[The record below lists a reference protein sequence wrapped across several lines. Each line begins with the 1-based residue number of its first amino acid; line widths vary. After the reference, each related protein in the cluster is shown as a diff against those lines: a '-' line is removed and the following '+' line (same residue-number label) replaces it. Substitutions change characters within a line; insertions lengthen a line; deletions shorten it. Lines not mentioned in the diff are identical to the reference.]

1 MIAAG
6 GCIRH
11 RLGHCLRRLCSPS
24 CRAHGAANRVTCRS
38 GLSKAPGC
46 VVSLRRTG
54 RTSHAYHCLFFRR
67 HPLANQLMAH
77 SEPRPLEL
85 PERRRG
91 TDTSAVPQSTPT
103 LRNRRQIRESPNTE
117 VTHPKNRSQTSVIG
131 DTTNHSPKTE
141 GTGSRNGTL
150 TSVFGDACPNPHR
163 HTPVAHATAQP
174 APSPTTHR
182 RVSCGTPRML
192 V

>member
-6 GCIRH
+6 SCICH
-11 RLGHCLRRLCSPS
+11 RLGHCLRRLRSPS

-77 SEPRPLEL
+77 SEPPTIGIT
-85 PERRRG
+85 G
-91 TDTSAVPQSTPT
+91 TAA
-103 LRNRRQIRESPNTE
+103 RNRYLRGPQNTPYPPPSATNSRVAEHGRYRSLKREPNLPLRRPIRESPNTE
-117 VTHPKNRSQTSVIG
+117 VTDPENEPQ
-131 DTTNHSPKTE
+131 
-141 GTGSRNGTL
+141 
-150 TSVFGDACPNPHR
+150 TSVFGDARPNRTDH
-163 HTPVAHATAQP
+163 
-174 APSPTTHR
+174 PT
-182 RVSCGTPRML
+182 L
-192 V
+192 D